1 MAFLIGGII
10 GAVVVG
16 IILLVVI
23 VAGIFILYYNRFV
36 TLSQRIK
43 NSKSQ
48 INVQLKKRAD
58 LVPNL
63 VKMVKGYMKHE
74 KSVLTEVTKAR
85 TSFMNSSGF
94 EGKVKAGNALQG
106 ALKSLFAVAE
116 NYPDLKA
123 SQNFLQLQQEV
134 ASIEDKVAYARQY
147 FNDSILSYNVMVERF
162 PGVIFANMY
171 GFKKEEYF
179 EIPEEEKA
187 APSVDFE

>member
-1 MAFLIGGII
+1 MALW
-10 GAVVVG
+10 
-16 IILLVVI
+16 IILVI
-23 VAGIFILYYNRFV
+23 VAILIAAIFFYYYNSFV

-48 INVQLKKRAD
+48 ITVQLKKRTD

-85 TSFMNSSGF
+85 TSMMNAKGF
-94 EGKVKAGNALQG
+94 AGKVKAGGELQG

-116 NYPDLKA
+116 SYPDLKA
-123 SQNFLQLQQEV
+123 SQNFMQLQQEV

-147 FNDSILSYNVMVERF
+147 FNDSIMSYNTIIQKV
-162 PGVIFANMY
+162 PGVWFANMY
-171 GFKKEEYF
+171 GFKKEDYF
-179 EIPEEEKA
+179 NIPEEEK
-187 APSVDFE
+187 SVPEINF

>member
-1 MAFLIGGII
+1 MISVWSIVII
-10 GAVVVG
+10 
-16 IILLVVI
+16 VI
-23 VAGIFILYYNRFV
+23 VALVVLLIPFMYYNRFV

-48 INVQLKKRAD
+48 ISVQLKKRAD

-63 VKMVKGYMKHE
+63 VNMVKGYMKHE
-74 KSVLTEVTKAR
+74 REVLTEVTKAR
-85 TSFMNSSGF
+85 TSLMNAKDF
-94 EGKVKAGNALQG
+94 GKKVAAGNQLQD

-134 ASIEDKVAYARQY
+134 ASIEDKIAYARQY
-147 FNDSILSYNVMVERF
+147 FNDSIMSYNTMIERI
-162 PGVIFANMY
+162 PGMWFAGIF

-187 APSVDFE
+187 VVEVKFD